1 MRYVLWLLLIFAAA
15 VVAAVTLGRND
26 GTVAIA
32 WQGWRADLS
41 LNLFLAAL
49 VLSCVVLVMALQAL
63 DSLLSLPKRARDWRV
78 LRRDRAAQSALR
90 EAFAEHFAARYRR
103 AQKAAQRSASILDD
117 TPELDGDGHSR
128 KLAHLLSAA
137 SAHQL
142 QDRGNR
148 DHHLERLRAL
158 RPKGRANPV
167 GAADEGAQLMAVEWA
182 LDDRNATQALTLLD
196 ALPPG
201 AARRTQA
208 LRLKLRAQRMERQ
221 ALEALHTARLL
232 AKHQAFAPHAVQGLI
247 RSLALDAL
255 DSARDADQLRLV
267 WQKLDV
273 TERSDAFIASRAA
286 RKMATFDNAAAARAW
301 IEPLWDRFANLGDDE
316 RTVAALTLV
325 HMPQEAE
332 AAWLARVEEA
342 LRAHPGNPAVAAA
355 AGAVFAHRQ
364 LWGKAQ
370 PALEQA
376 AKAST
381 LDPDHRRLAWLSLA
395 QLARAQGDVDRAHH
409 CDHQAAQL
417 AAA

>member
-1 MRYVLWLLLIFAAA
+1 MRYILWLLLIFAAA

-41 LNLFLAAL
+41 LNLFLATL

-103 AQKAAQRSASILDD
+103 SQKAAQRSASILDD

-148 DHHLERLRAL
+148 DHHLERLRGL
-158 RPKGRANPV
+158 RQTGRTTATS
-167 GAADEGAQLMAVEWA
+167 AADEGAQLMAVEWA
-182 LDDRNATQALTLLD
+182 LDDRNAAQALTLLE

-208 LRLKLRAQRMERQ
+208 LRLKLRAQRLERQ
-221 ALEALHTARLL
+221 TLEALLTARLL

-247 RSLALDAL
+247 RSLALDAV
-255 DSARDADQLRLV
+255 DTARDADQLRGV
-267 WQKLDV
+267 WQKLDAG
-273 TERSDAFIASRAA
+273 ERNDAFIASRAA
-286 RKMATFDNAAAARAW
+286 RAMAAFGNSANARAW
-301 IEPLWDRFANLGDDE
+301 IEPLWNRIASLGDDE
-316 RTVAALTLV
+316 RAVAALTLV
-325 HMPQEAE
+325 HMPQDAE
-332 AAWLARVEEA
+332 PAWLARVEEA
-342 LRAHPGNPAVAAA
+342 WRTFPKDPAVAAA

-376 AKAST
+376 AQATS
-381 LDPDHRRLAWLSLA
+381 LDIDHRRRAWQSLA
-395 QLARAQGDVDRAHH
+395 EQARAQGDEARANVCNHE
-409 CDHQAAQL
+409 AAKL
-417 AAA
+417 SAS